1 MNDVLS
7 VNVPDYV
14 TPDRVFDFDLFDRNS
29 DSRLKEDLHKG
40 LLYLHREAPDVFWT
54 PRNGGHWVVTR
65 ADAMARVVKDPVH
78 FSTRRMNLPRSE
90 NENEPVAIPFNLDP
104 PAHTPYRH
112 ILMRYFSPRPIKAM
126 EGKIRQRARDLIDAV
141 KDVGECDFV
150 DAVGIPLPVSVFM
163 DMIGW
168 PLDRLREFRAI
179 TEEILSGGPD
189 ERRQEL
195 VYTVLQQLTVL
206 INERQNEPRDDLMS
220 QMLDEE
226 IDGRKLTMEEVLSMC
241 LSLFIAGID
250 TVANAAG
257 FITRMLA
264 MSPEMQARLAA
275 DETQIAD
282 FVDEGLR
289 TCGIVNTLRIIDKDV
304 EFDGVQMR
312 KDDIV
317 VVMLSLGGLD
327 DRVHQDAQ
335 RFDMDRK
342 SHTNLIFGTG
352 VHLCAGHYLAKLEL
366 NILVEEWVKAVPFFS
381 LKSNENPFRLGAVM
395 ALKTLPLSWQV
406 QAEHTGETRRVAAM

>member
-1 MNDVLS
+1 MNADVAA
-7 VNVPDYV
+7 NIPDYV
-14 TPDRVFDFDLFDRNS
+14 SPDRVFDFDLFDRES
-29 DSRLKEDLHKG
+29 DPRLKDDLHKG

-65 ADAMARVVKDPVH
+65 ADAMARVVRDPEH

-90 NENEPVAIPFNLDP
+90 NENEFVAIPLNLDP

-126 EGKIRQRARDLIDAV
+126 EGKIRQRARELIDAV
-141 KDVGECDFV
+141 KDAGECDYV
-150 DAVGIPLPVSVFM
+150 DAVAIPLPVSVFM

-168 PLDRLREFRAI
+168 PLNRLREFRAI
-179 TEEILSGGPD
+179 TEEILSGPTE
-189 ERRQEL
+189 ERRHEL
-195 VYTVLQQLTVL
+195 IQTVLQELTVM
-206 INERQNEPRDDLMS
+206 ISNRQSEPRDDMMS
-220 QMLDEE
+220 QMLAEE

-241 LSLFIAGID
+241 FFLFIAGLD

-257 FITRMLA
+257 FITRTLA
-264 MSPEMQARLAA
+264 MSPEIQKRLAA

-289 TCGIVNTLRIIDKDV
+289 TSGIVNTLRIIDKDV

-317 VVMLSLGGLD
+317 IVMLTLGGLD
-327 DRVHQDAQ
+327 DRVHKDAE

-342 SHTNLIFGTG
+342 SHTNLIFGSG

-366 NILVEEWVKAVPFFS
+366 NILIEEWVKTIPSFS
-381 LKSNENPFRLGAVM
+381 LKTNDNPFRLGAVM
-395 ALKTLPLSWQV
+395 ALKTLPLTWPT
-406 QAEHTGETRRVAAM
+406 ATAGAGESRRLDAA